1 MKCDK
6 QNTNEKIGL
15 GLAIG
20 VGIGAAVGVASG
32 QIMYTLPIGIAMA
45 ILIGRKYF

>member
-6 QNTNEKIGL
+6 QNANRKIGL

-20 VGIGAAVGVASG
+20 AGIGTAVGVASG
-32 QIMYTLPIGIAMA
+32 QIMYTLPIGIAME
-45 ILIGRKYF
+45 Y

>member
-6 QNTNEKIGL
+6 QNTNGKIGL

-20 VGIGAAVGVASG
+20 VGLVQRWALHLGKSCTPYLSALRWQS
-32 QIMYTLPIGIAMA
+32 
-45 ILIGRKYF
+45 

>member
-6 QNTNEKIGL
+6 QNANRKIGL

-20 VGIGAAVGVASG
+20 A
-32 QIMYTLPIGIAMA
+32 GIAQR
-45 ILIGRKYF
+45 GRCIWANHVHLTYRHCDGNIDWT